1 MVNNP
6 NPTHRDLLNAGVAPE
21 VELIDT
27 TSPTAPGRIPL
38 VRLERPLPT
47 AGVPV

>member
-27 TSPTAPGRIPL
+27 RPAGSRSSDWNVRFRPPGSRY
-38 VRLERPLPT
+38 ERS
-47 AGVPV
+47 